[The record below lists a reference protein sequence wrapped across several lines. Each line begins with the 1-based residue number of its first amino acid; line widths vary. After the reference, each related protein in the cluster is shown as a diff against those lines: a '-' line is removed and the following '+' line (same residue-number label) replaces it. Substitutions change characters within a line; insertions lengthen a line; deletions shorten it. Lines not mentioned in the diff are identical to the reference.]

1 VQETQQRTNVAYW
14 SLISASFISSL
25 GLGVYI
31 PVLSLFARSVGAT
44 AAMAGLL
51 LSTAGAARVII
62 NVPGAYLAERFGRRP
77 VIAAAGILRGIISM
91 TISQCTTFAPLLGL
105 FGLLS
110 LGWAVR
116 YISILSAIA
125 EMSGSVRRGRAI
137 STLQASDLTGYSLGP
152 AVGGLLAQRFG
163 LSAPFVALGVLEI
176 VSACVVLVLFRE
188 PKALRSRSSAL
199 PSFAGIMASAKDPVF
214 RAIAVVGL
222 SQMVVRSGAYS
233 VISPLYG
240 ATQLKL
246 SQGEI
251 GTAMTMS
258 AVAVVAALQLAGR
271 WLDRGRR
278 KQLIAIYTGLMPVAL
293 LCISQ
298 SRSLVTFGAAQFL
311 QGLGSGVIMPV
322 PPSYAAEVSRG
333 GSLAVT
339 MGSLQTISEIGSI
352 IGPVALGFIADATNG
367 DYRAPFWAAAAF
379 VVVAG
384 ASALAI
390 MGRQSRTTTAT
401 AS

>member
-1 VQETQQRTNVAYW
+1 MQENEQRTNVAYW
-14 SLISASFISSL
+14 SLLSASFISSL

-51 LSTAGAARVII
+51 LSTAGAARVMI

-91 TISQCTTFAPLLGL
+91 TISRCTTFTPLLGL

-125 EMSGSVRRGRAI
+125 EMSGSERRGRAI

-163 LSAPFVALGVLEI
+163 LSAPFVALGILEI

-188 PKALRSRSSAL
+188 PRALRASANSR
-199 PSFAGIMASAKDPVF
+199 PSLAGIITSARDPVF

-240 ATQLKL
+240 ATHLGL

-251 GTAMTMS
+251 GAAMTMS
-258 AVAVVAALQLAGR
+258 AVAVIVALQFAGR

-278 KQLIAIYTGLMPVAL
+278 RQLIAIYTGLMPIAL

-298 SRSLVTFGAAQFL
+298 SRSLITFGAAQFL
-311 QGLGSGVIMPV
+311 QGLGNGIIMPV

-339 MGSLQTISEIGSI
+339 MGSLQTISELGSI
-352 IGPVALGFIADATNG
+352 IGPVALGFIADFTGGN
-367 DYRAPFWAAAAF
+367 YRTPFWAAAAF
-379 VVVAG
+379 VVLAG
-384 ASALAI
+384 ASALAT
-390 MGRQSRTTTAT
+390 MGKRAQA
-401 AS
+401 AAGA